1 MMIME
6 RISGGDGAR
15 DPFSLRRST
24 RGITVAYTSVLGVR
38 LTRSSGTPRIPRVAM
53 PTMETDSMNL
63 NASIM
68 LALTGVVGL
77 ALTGYSMLEGD
88 DTSAGLLFIGT
99 AIAFGSLAVA
109 TRRDAREERLP
120 LPLHPASARELND
133 AISLMRRQLAN
144 LERTLGSETTIQDQ
158 PKAEE
163 ANTK

>member
-1 MMIME
+1 MK
-6 RISGGDGAR
+6 
-15 DPFSLRRST
+15 
-24 RGITVAYTSVLGVR
+24 
-38 LTRSSGTPRIPRVAM
+38 
-53 PTMETDSMNL
+53 L

-77 ALTGYSMLEGD
+77 ALTGYSMLEGED
-88 DTSAGLLFIGT
+88 MAAGLLFIGT

-109 TRRDAREERLP
+109 TRRVASEERLP

-144 LERTLGSETTIQDQ
+144 LERALGAGAAVQDQ

-163 ANTK
+163 TTAP